1 MTKKAFASRELIGEN
16 RPTLWIAPL
25 LAVVTLFYLYPAF
38 EVLRFSITD
47 ASLLEPDYK
56 YTLNTFVNVLSD
68 PVLYKVLRITIIFV
82 LASVVLQL
90 ALGLLIAVAVNRAR
104 RRRLPGMVFM
114 RSIILSAWV
123 MPGVVIGIVWAII
136 FNEAS
141 YGLANLVLAPVGLD
155 GFAWLSDPNLAL
167 MSIIIANVW
176 RGTAFS
182 MILQYAGLQSIPD
195 ELYEAAEVDGA
206 NALQSLEH
214 HHTAAQ
220 ADTHDQRH
228 PDHYLHPQHL
238 RHDIAAHR
246 WGPRAGDGGALPPHV
261 QHHLQ
266 GVQPGRRRRAR
277 RDHAVDQPDHHPRL
291 QEIAAFGRCAVR
303 SRKAQGRIGDVLTY
317 LVFALALVFFGGPL
331 LWVLSL
337 SIRTQQEVYI
347 TSLRLIPESPTLENY
362 GEVLYSAQFSVF
374 LINSLKLSV
383 AGSVGAMVV
392 AAPAAYAFSRLDFR
406 GNNTLLIGVLALQM
420 ISPLV
425 IIIPLYRYFARLNLL
440 DSHFSTAMVYIA
452 ILVPLATWM
461 LKGFFDGIPPAL
473 DEAAMVDGCTRFGA
487 FLRVTL
493 PLILPGLTSVFVL
506 TAILA
511 WGEFIVPYILLSQPS
526 LLPIS
531 IGILNFQGNYAETS
545 TQVVAAGGVLAMLP
559 AIATFVI
566 LQRFIVRALTSGAI
580 KG

>member
-1 MTKKAFASRELIGEN
+1 
-16 RPTLWIAPL
+16 
-25 LAVVTLFYLYPAF
+25 
-38 EVLRFSITD
+38 
-47 ASLLEPDYK
+47 
-56 YTLNTFVNVLSD
+56 
-68 PVLYKVLRITIIFV
+68 
-82 LASVVLQL
+82 
-90 ALGLLIAVAVNRAR
+90 
-104 RRRLPGMVFM
+104 
-114 RSIILSAWV
+114 
-123 MPGVVIGIVWAII
+123 
-136 FNEAS
+136 
-141 YGLANLVLAPVGLD
+141 
-155 GFAWLSDPNLAL
+155 
-167 MSIIIANVW
+167 
-176 RGTAFS
+176 
-182 MILQYAGLQSIPD
+182 
-195 ELYEAAEVDGA
+195 
-206 NALQSLEH
+206 
-214 HHTAAQ
+214 
-220 ADTHDQRH
+220 
-228 PDHYLHPQHL
+228 
-238 RHDIAAHR
+238 
-246 WGPRAGDGGALPPHV
+246 
-261 QHHLQ
+261 
-266 GVQPGRRRRAR
+266 
-277 RDHAVDQPDHHPRL
+277 
-291 QEIAAFGRCAVR
+291 
-303 SRKAQGRIGDVLTY
+303 VLTY
-317 LVFALALVFFGGPL
+317 LVFAVALVFFGGPL

-337 SIRTQQEVYI
+337 SIRTPQEVYI

-362 GEVLYSAQFSVF
+362 VEVLISAQFSVF
-374 LINSLKLSV
+374 LLNSLKLSV
-383 AGSVGAMVV
+383 AGSVGAILV

-406 GNNTLLIGVLALQM
+406 GNSTLLIGVLALQM

-425 IIIPLYRYFARLNLL
+425 VIIPLYRYFARLNLL